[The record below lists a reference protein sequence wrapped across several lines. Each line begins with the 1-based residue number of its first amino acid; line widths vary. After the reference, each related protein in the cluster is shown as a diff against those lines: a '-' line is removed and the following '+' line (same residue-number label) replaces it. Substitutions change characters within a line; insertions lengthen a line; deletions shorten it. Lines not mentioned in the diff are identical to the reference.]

1 MLTHEKF
8 NSLPIEVQNKCYET
22 LETCKRLNEI
32 EKDTWK
38 RIVNYYYDLEN
49 ELPAGWFNY
58 WE

>member
-1 MLTHEKF
+1 MLTREKF
-8 NSLPIEVQNKCYET
+8 NSLPVEAQNKCYET
-22 LETCKRLNEI
+22 LEACKRLNEI

-38 RIVNYYYDLEN
+38 RIVNYYYNLEN